1 MDVEIIISG
10 VYMTDNQFRH
20 EIIDGE
26 HLKLLSVFHYIK
38 GVLTILTSS
47 FFIFHFIFFAI
58 FSKLAA
64 NPEFAGEEFG
74 SEFPFAI
81 FTIFTIMFGIFILL
95 GVIFGILQ
103 IMSGIFL
110 KKRKNRIFS
119 FIVAIIELI
128 FIPYGTILGVLTI
141 VVLQRDS
148 VKNLYEQTEGT
159 A

>member
-1 MDVEIIISG
+1 
-10 VYMTDNQFRH
+10 MTENQFKQ

-38 GVLTILTSS
+38 GAITILTSS
-47 FFIFHFIFFAI
+47 FFILHFVMFAI
-58 FSKLAA
+58 FSKLAE
-64 NPEFAGEEFG
+64 NPEFTGDEFG

-81 FTIFTIMFGIFILL
+81 FTVLTILFGVFILL
-95 GVIFGILQ
+95 GITFGILQ
-103 IMSGIFL
+103 IISGISI

-119 FIVAIIELI
+119 FLIAILELI

-148 VKNLYEQTEGT
+148 VKNLYEQTEGI